1 MVQDH
6 IEKHLSELKIDIN
19 KVKRLRKV
27 LGGGMRQAGI
37 LAAACLYALEN
48 NIQRLEDDHRRT
60 KMLAKAIQNVD
71 GFEVDMNTVETN
83 MVYFQSK
90 IPATQVMEKL
100 QKLGI
105 DVMDIQPHACRIVV
119 HLHITDEDI
128 QRIIE
133 AFSTL

>member
-1 MVQDH
+1 
-6 IEKHLSELKIDIN
+6 
-19 KVKRLRKV
+19 
-27 LGGGMRQAGI
+27 
-37 LAAACLYALEN
+37 
-48 NIQRLEDDHRRT
+48 
-60 KMLAKAIQNVD
+60 
-71 GFEVDMNTVETN
+71 
-83 MVYFQSK
+83 
-90 IPATQVMEKL
+90 MEKL